1 MGKYTVNLRATF
13 TSNWSKNKHESL
25 AGALSGAWR
34 KHNKGFSVDNVSY
47 ERKVIINY
55 ELLAQAFTEMDNLS
69 REQPK
74 RQPYELAE
82 MIVQKMDNAITQD
95 EMWERMNFIKAAN
108 AKQGRSSF
116 NLWTK
121 GQLITKLFSPDA
133 PKRQVREVLDRE
145 VRR

>member
-1 MGKYTVNLRATF
+1 VGKYTVNLRAPF
-13 TSNWSKNKHESL
+13 TASWSKNKHKSL

-55 ELLAQAFTEMDNLS
+55 EWLAQAFTEMDNLS

-74 RQPYELAE
+74 RHPFELAE
-82 MIVQKMDNAITQD
+82 LIIRKMDNAITQD

-108 AKQGRSSF
+108 ASRGAR
-116 NLWTK
+116 
-121 GQLITKLFSPDA
+121 QL
-133 PKRQVREVLDRE
+133 
-145 VRR
+145 